1 MDDEDFVELEDE
13 ETEPDEPAPEKP
25 KVEETESEKPKVS
38 QAAFLETSNIARIC
52 NRPRGRKFDYS
63 FPRTTIKDVKRSEF
77 LVLGFDTEYQSPKE
91 TFELDEI
98 EAGKAKYEVVSYQ
111 FHAINSNG
119 VEWSGIAIPDGGERL
134 SLTEFIVYALSMG
147 ARKKQQIPKTIILV
161 AHYNRADLPAFD
173 DRKQILW
180 RLQNVRSSLVSASA
194 PVPLKVSFDDGDEK
208 TVDISVYVRDT
219 ILLAPAGRKSLAE
232 IGKLIER
239 EKIKLS
245 DDDEEELHWKKNMKV
260 FRNTD
265 WEAFREYALIDAEIS
280 AKYFL
285 KLTQMYQDVTEEDFV
300 PNALSSIGMKLLVK
314 GWKQE
319 EPKRD
324 PVELVGKEQVTEVV
338 WNEKTQGFKKWK
350 HAPYLE
356 ELSWF
361 VDFVTECYHGGR
373 NEQLWFG
380 PSFEDDWYD
389 YDLAGA
395 YPTAMATI
403 GRLDWRSIRPLGAL
417 NDLQDNDAAFV
428 CVDFK
433 FPDDTR
439 YPTLPV
445 RTQNGI
451 IFPLAGRS
459 YCARPEIELARQL
472 GCRLILKNGVAVS
485 QDQDDKVFFNF
496 IKETIKK
503 RDEAP
508 TKIENAFWKELTNSC
523 YGKTAQ
529 GLREKRVFSLRKRRG
544 ERIGESAISNPF
556 YASYIT
562 SFVRAVVGEIMN
574 RIPADKMVFSV
585 TTDGFLTNASEQDM
599 EIAKSGPISKRFSD
613 ARDALKG
620 DPEVLSEKHRVR
632 QVLGWRT
639 RGQATIKPGDETVKS
654 ERYVLAKAGIKA
666 PVHCTEV
673 HEQNDY
679 ITELFFR
686 RNAEH
691 KIELDYFTSV
701 REMLLWNADLVG
713 KKARKHISMEYD
725 FKRKPYAAGMTEVE
739 GVKPLAGGPKPH
751 LVFSTEPWK
760 SAAEFRQVRSVW
772 NDFYGKT
779 KICLKTTNDLAEF
792 ADFFDTASS
801 LAPGMG
807 RYMRSKNGDIRRLK
821 RDVCRA
827 FKRALAGFAA
837 YQAMT
842 AKEFAAA
849 LDETGFRAA
858 GEPVKLSDVTNAAKA
873 NAPFIRNS
881 TPPTRPVRNIAEK
894 IKERFPEFNEL
905 EILASPP
912 ADAIRLYDALRRSCP
927 FVDRTQTTS
936 ERWRE

>member
-1 MDDEDFVELEDE
+1 MDNEDFVELEQE
-13 ETEPDEPAPEKP
+13 ETESDDPTPEKP
-25 KVEETESEKPKVS
+25 KVDQSAFLAASNTVKIRNKPK
-38 QAAFLETSNIARIC
+38 
-52 NRPRGRKFDYS
+52 GRRFDYA
-63 FPRTTIKDVKRSEF
+63 FPRAIIKDVKRSEF
-77 LVLGFDTEYQSPKE
+77 LVLGFDTEYQSPKDA
-91 TFELDEI
+91 FEI
-98 EAGKAKYEVVSYQ
+98 EEIKEGKAKYEVVSYQ

-119 VEWSGIAIPDGGERL
+119 VEWSGIAIPDDDQRL
-134 SLTEFIVYALSMG
+134 SFTDFIVYALSLG

-161 AHYNRADLPAFD
+161 AHYNRADLPAFE
-173 DRKQILW
+173 DRKQIFW
-180 RLQNVRSSLVSASA
+180 RLQNVRSSLISASA
-194 PVPLKVSFDDGDEK
+194 PISLKVSFDDGDEK

-239 EKIKLS
+239 EKIRLS
-245 DDDEEELHWKKNMKV
+245 EDDEEELHLKKNMKV

-285 KLTQMYQDVTEEDFV
+285 RLTQIYQDVTGEDFV
-300 PNALSSIGMKLLVK
+300 PSALSSIGMKLLVK
-314 GWKQE
+314 GWQE
-319 EPKRD
+319 EEPQRD
-324 PVELVGKEQVTEVV
+324 PTGLVGKEPVTEVI
-338 WNEKTQGFKKWK
+338 WNEKTQGFRKWNHK
-350 HAPYLE
+350 PYLE

-389 YDLAGA
+389 YDLTGA

-403 GRLDWRSIRPLGAL
+403 GRLDWRSIRPLFSL
-417 NDLQDNDAAFV
+417 NELGSDDAAFV

-433 FPDDTR
+433 FPDGTR

-445 RTQNGI
+445 RSQNGI
-451 IFPLAGRS
+451 IFPLTGRS
-459 YCARPEIELARQL
+459 YCARPEIELAQQL
-472 GCRLILKNGVAVS
+472 GCELTLKHGVAVP
-485 QDQDDKVFFNF
+485 QDTNDKVFFNF
-496 IKETIKK
+496 IKETIQK
-503 RDEAP
+503 RDESP
-508 TKIENAFWKELTNSC
+508 TKMENAFWKELTNSC

-544 ERIGESAISNPF
+544 ERIGESSISNPF

-585 TTDGFLTNASEQDM
+585 TTDGFLTNATEQEM
-599 EIAKSGPISKRFSD
+599 ELAKGGPISKRFSD

-639 RGQATIKPGDETVKS
+639 RGQATIKPGGETVDADK
-654 ERYVLAKAGIKA
+654 RYVLAKAGIKA
-666 PVHCTEV
+666 PVECTET

-686 RNAEH
+686 RDAVH

-713 KKARKHISMEYD
+713 KKSKKHISMEYD
-725 FKRKPYAAGMTEVE
+725 FKRKPYSAGMTEVE
-739 GVKPLAGGPKPH
+739 DIRPLSDGPKPH
-751 LVFSTEPWK
+751 LVFSTEPWN
-760 SAAEFRQVRSVW
+760 SISEFKQVRSVW

-779 KICLKTTNDLAEF
+779 KICLKTTNDFAEF

-801 LAPGMG
+801 LSPGME

-827 FKRALAGFAA
+827 FKRGQAGFSAH
-837 YQAMT
+837 QNMT

-849 LDETGFRAA
+849 LDETGFLAA
-858 GEPVKLSDVTNAAKA
+858 GEPIKVSDVTNAAKA

-881 TPPTRPVRNIAEK
+881 TPPTKPVRK
-894 IKERFPEFNEL
+894 IVQKIRERFPEFDEL
-905 EILASPP
+905 AILAAPRH
-912 ADAIRLYDALRRSCP
+912 DAIRLSEALRRSCP
-927 FVDRTQTTS
+927 FVDRTQASS
-936 ERWRE
+936 ERGRE